1 MKTIS
6 RTKAILIFVIISS
19 IKNLISASDLNRSPE
34 TSLNSSEC
42 TPKFGKGTN
51 EVFGDE
57 TPDKIDIKKF
67 PFLASY
73 GYFERPKL
81 ETWKHV
87 CSAAIIS
94 ERALMTAAHCLRLL
108 EIFLLKIICFGSLCA
123 FDF

>member
-1 MKTIS
+1 MKTTS
-6 RTKAILIFVIISS
+6 RTKAILIFVIIFS
-19 IKNLISASDLNRSPE
+19 IKNLISASDLNRIPE
-34 TSLNSSEC
+34 TLEC

-73 GYFERPKL
+73 GYLEKPQL

-94 ERALMTAAHCLRLL
+94 EGALLTAAHCLRLL
-108 EIFLLKIICFGSLCA
+108 EKFLLEIFFFVL
-123 FDF
+123 

>member
-1 MKTIS
+1 MKSIS

-19 IKNLISASDLNRSPE
+19 IKNLISASDLNRSQE
-34 TSLNSSEC
+34 TSLDSLEC

-57 TPDKIDIKKF
+57 TLDKIDIKKF

-73 GYFERPKL
+73 GYFEKPHI

-108 EIFLLKIICFGSLCA
+108 EIFLLEIFFFLFKCI
-123 FDF
+123 

>member
-57 TPDKIDIKKF
+57 TPDKIDIRKF

-81 ETWKHV
+81 ETWKTDNV
-87 CSAAIIS
+87 SAPGLS
-94 ERALMTAAHCLRLL
+94 SLRPVTLHCPVHR
-108 EIFLLKIICFGSLCA
+108 
-123 FDF
+123 